1 MKRIIFLVMILSGVV
16 FSQNILRSDRES
28 GQQIGNGAI
37 FNDSLRTWK
46 DSTVAE
52 DSSKFYMINY
62 NYSDLGITVND
73 TLSGAIGATIT
84 DSLKAYKGF
93 FRYDE
98 DNQPVDTIWTTEA
111 LTVKSNALDETTLDS
126 VMVGAGKIKSY
137 TILENNIMLLKITR
151 VNETVVEGVKT
162 DITIEAKKE
171 K

>member
-1 MKRIIFLVMILSGVV
+1 MKAILISIFLVVILQGVV
-16 FSQNILRSDRES
+16 FSQDIIRSDRTF

-62 NYSDLGITVND
+62 NYGFISITVTD

-98 DNQPVDTIWTTEA
+98 NDQPVDTIWSTEA
-111 LTVKSNALDETTLDS
+111 LPVKNTIWGVDTIMA
-126 VMVGAGKIKSY
+126 GAGKTKTY
-137 TILENNIMLLKITR
+137 TVLDNNIMLLKITR
-151 VNETVVEGVKT
+151 VNATVVTGVKT

-171 K
+171 D